1 MQLQNRE
8 ILLFAVVLQLLVL
21 AGMFVK
27 ALHPLLT
34 GQEIELIVHSKDPRN
49 LLRGNFVRLN
59 YDFNEVALDYV
70 KNDIGDPGQYRYGDV
85 LYAELAQYDD
95 GTWYT
100 KGLWKNPPD
109 NDAIYLRA
117 IAQGGYA
124 RQNQIRLKVGIEEYF
139 MEKERAQLLDQ
150 LMAARVEGEVH
161 VTVTVRVT
169 SSGIARIEKINYPEP
184 TE

>member
-1 MQLQNRE
+1 MQLRNKE

-34 GQEIELIVHSKDPRN
+34 GQEIELMVHSKDPRN

-59 YDFNEVALDYV
+59 YDFNQVALDYV
-70 KNDIGDPGQYRYGDV
+70 KNDIGDPEQYRYGDV

-100 KGLWKNPPD
+100 KGLWKSPPD
-109 NDAIYLRA
+109 NETPYLRTIVQDDYVRENQIYLKA
-117 IAQGGYA
+117 
-124 RQNQIRLKVGIEEYF
+124 GIEEYF
-139 MEKERAQLLDQ
+139 MEKEKAILLDQ
-150 LMAARVEGEVH
+150 LMAARVEDEVR

-169 SSGIARIEKINYPEP
+169 QSGVARIEKINYPEP
-184 TE
+184 VE

>member
-1 MQLQNRE
+1 MQLRNKE

-34 GQEIELIVHSKDPRN
+34 GQEVELMVHSKDPRN
-49 LLRGNFVRLN
+49 LLRGNYVRLN
-59 YDFNEVALDYV
+59 YDFNQVALDYV
-70 KNDIGDPGQYRYGDV
+70 KNDIGDPEQYRYGDV

-100 KGLWKNPPD
+100 KGLWKSPPD
-109 NDAIYLRA
+109 NGNPYLRT
-117 IAQGGYA
+117 IAQGNAYG
-124 RQNQIRLKVGIEEYF
+124 NQVYLKAGIEEYF
-139 MEKERAQLLDQ
+139 MEKDEAILLDQ

-169 SSGIARIEKINYPEP
+169 QSGVARIEKINYPEP
-184 TE
+184 VE